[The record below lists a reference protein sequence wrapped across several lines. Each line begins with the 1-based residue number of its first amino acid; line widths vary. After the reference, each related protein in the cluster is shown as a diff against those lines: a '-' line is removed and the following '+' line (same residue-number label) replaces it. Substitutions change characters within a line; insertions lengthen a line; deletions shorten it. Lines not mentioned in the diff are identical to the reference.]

1 MRHVWLETDCSVTI
15 VCKSIRSDWTLTY
28 VKRWPQV
35 IAKSPNITDSL
46 TYLNWTTNR
55 TSVRLMYS
63 LTYYSI
69 LQVMVS
75 NHVIADTMAA
85 NPILPKVHHSI
96 GITQS
101 NDQNKNRIRTFPL
114 QRLLHQSTSASSDLA
129 ILIDHCYQQTFPSK
143 RLSKIRRP
151 NHQTLIP
158 TRSHAE
164 LNIKYSCAQSHSWL
178 TRSTAKQTSS
188 N

>member
-101 NDQNKNRIRTFPL
+101 NDQNKTVSARSRCHGCYTNA
-114 QRLLHQSTSASSDLA
+114 TSASSDLA